1 MAKTYK
7 RLGAVNPAASTYTQL
22 YAVPASTS
30 TVLSTISICN
40 TASNAATFRLGITGS
55 ATAASAITVAE
66 HFVYD
71 TSVPGNDTTMITVG
85 VSMNSQ
91 EKLVCRANSASVAFN
106 AWGVEIS

>member
-7 RLGAVNPAASTYTQL
+7 RLGAAVPAASTYSDL

-40 TASNAATFRLGITGS
+40 TASNAATFRLGITAS
-55 ATAASAITVAE
+55 ATAASAIAISE

-85 VSMNSQ
+85 VSMGDRQ
-91 EKLVCRANSASVAFN
+91 KLICRANSGSVAFN